1 MKFSYRINWY
11 LFNNPIKSEGVGNL
25 ALVQH
30 QWALDQV
37 PHALWCRASSQTWAP
52 CSGAPSR
59 PNCPNEGWGCLQ
71 TTGCDVHAAFRIIL
85 PFRGPCKICKNM
97 KLVVLAPPLA
107 VIIFFCNPSFFFLF
121 CLGCVLHVVMVE
133 S

>member
-11 LFNNPIKSEGVGNL
+11 LFNSSIRSEGVVSL

-37 PHALWCRASSQTWAP
+37 LYALWCRASSQTWAP

-59 PNCPNEGWGCLQ
+59 SKGAKEGWGCLH
-71 TTGCDVHAAFRIIL
+71 TNGCDVRVMLQKCAAFRIIL
-85 PFRGPCKICKNM
+85 PFPGPCKIYKNM
-97 KLVVLAPPLA
+97 KFVMLAPPLA
-107 VIIFFCNPSFFFLF
+107 ISIIIF
-121 CLGCVLHVVMVE
+121 
-133 S
+133 